1 MQPGARLLAA
11 IEVLDEVLRRHRP
24 ASQALSDWGRAHRFA
39 GSRDRAAIGN
49 IVFDALRG
57 RNSLASL
64 TGDDT
69 PRALALGVM
78 AHRWSVSPEDVAAM
92 CAGERAPAPLSE
104 TELAGL
110 SASLADDAPDWVRGD
125 YPEWLD
131 AELCEAF
138 GQDVPIQGAAL
149 AERAPIDLRVNTLK
163 ADRGKV
169 LKALAKFG
177 AHETPLS
184 PIGVRVPARACDA
197 KAPNLEAEAGHGKG
211 WFEVQ
216 DEGSQIAALLCG
228 AGAGQQVV
236 DVCAGA
242 GGKSL
247 ALAAAMGNTG
257 QLYAYDSDKVRL
269 RPIFERLK
277 RAGARNVQ
285 VLPAGE
291 TEALKALRARMDVV
305 LVDAPCSGS
314 GAWRRRPDAKWR
326 LSPEALAKRHGEQRA
341 TLDSAAALVR
351 PGGHLV
357 YVTCSVL
364 PSENTAQVG
373 RFLRDHADFAPAP
386 AGDAWAARLGA
397 PFPGN
402 AAHNAE
408 TGALL
413 LTPATHG
420 TDGFFVAILTRMS

>member
-1 MQPGARLLAA
+1 
-11 IEVLDEVLRRHRP
+11 
-24 ASQALSDWGRAHRFA
+24 
-39 GSRDRAAIGN
+39 
-49 IVFDALRG
+49 
-57 RNSLASL
+57 
-64 TGDDT
+64 
-69 PRALALGVM
+69 VM
-78 AHRWSVSPEDVAAM
+78 AHRWSVPSEDVAAM

-110 SASLADDAPDWVRGD
+110 SASLADDAPAWVRGD

-131 AELCEAF
+131 AELREAF
-138 GQDVPIQGAAL
+138 GQDAPIQGAAL

-163 ADRGKV
+163 ADRSKV

-228 AGAGQQVV
+228 GGAGQQVV

-326 LSPEALAKRHGEQRA
+326 LSPEALAKRHEEQRA
-341 TLDSAAALVR
+341 TLDTAAALVR

-397 PFPGN
+397 PFPGS

>member
-39 GSRDRAAIGN
+39 GARDRAAIGN

-57 RNSLASL
+57 RSSLASL
-64 TGDDT
+64 MGDDT

-78 AHRWSVSPEDVAAM
+78 AHRWSVPPGDVAAM
-92 CAGERAPAPLSE
+92 CAGERNPAPLSE
-104 TELAGL
+104 AELAGL
-110 SASLADDAPDWVRGD
+110 SAGLAEDAPPWVRGD

-131 AELCEAF
+131 AELHEVFNMDAPS
-138 GQDVPIQGAAL
+138 QAAAL
-149 AERAPIDLRVNTLK
+149 ADRAPVDLRVNTLK

-169 LKALAKFG
+169 VKALAKFG

-184 PIGVRVPARACDA
+184 PIGIRVPARARDA
-197 KAPNLEAEAGHGKG
+197 KAPNLEAEAAHGKG

-216 DEGSQIAALLCG
+216 DEGSQIAALLTG
-228 AGAGQQVV
+228 TRAGQQVA

-247 ALAAAMGNTG
+247 ALAAAMRNTG

-291 TEALKALRARMDVV
+291 TEALETLRARMDVV

-341 TLDSAAALVR
+341 TLDTAAALVR
-351 PGGHLV
+351 PGGYLV

-364 PSENTAQVG
+364 PSENSAQVA
-373 RFLRDHADFAPAP
+373 RFLRDHADFTPAP
-386 AGDAWAARLGA
+386 VESAWAAHLSA
-397 PFPGN
+397 PFPGS
-402 AAHNAE
+402 AAPDDE

-413 LTPATHG
+413 LTPASHR
-420 TDGFFVAILTRMS
+420 TDGFFVAILARVS

>member
-1 MQPGARLLAA
+1 
-11 IEVLDEVLRRHRP
+11 
-24 ASQALSDWGRAHRFA
+24 
-39 GSRDRAAIGN
+39 
-49 IVFDALRG
+49 
-57 RNSLASL
+57 
-64 TGDDT
+64 
-69 PRALALGVM
+69 
-78 AHRWSVSPEDVAAM
+78 
-92 CAGERAPAPLSE
+92 
-104 TELAGL
+104 
-110 SASLADDAPDWVRGD
+110 
-125 YPEWLD
+125 
-131 AELCEAF
+131 
-138 GQDVPIQGAAL
+138 
-149 AERAPIDLRVNTLK
+149 
-163 ADRGKV
+163 
-169 LKALAKFG
+169 
-177 AHETPLS
+177 
-184 PIGVRVPARACDA
+184 
-197 KAPNLEAEAGHGKG
+197 
-211 WFEVQ
+211 
-216 DEGSQIAALLCG
+216 
-228 AGAGQQVV
+228 V

-291 TEALKALRARMDVV
+291 IEALKALRARMDVV

-326 LSPEALAKRHGEQRA
+326 LSPEALAKRHGEQRE
-341 TLDSAAALVR
+341 TLDSAATLVR

-386 AGDAWAARLGA
+386 AGDAWAAHLSA

-402 AAHNAE
+402 AAHNGE

>member
-39 GSRDRAAIGN
+39 GARDRAAIGN

-57 RNSLASL
+57 RSSLASL
-64 TGDDT
+64 MGDDT

-78 AHRWSVSPEDVAAM
+78 AHRWSVPPGDVAAM
-92 CAGERAPAPLSE
+92 CAGERNPAPLSE
-104 TELAGL
+104 AELARLSVGL
-110 SASLADDAPDWVRGD
+110 AEDAPPWVRGD

-131 AELCEAF
+131 AELHEVF
-138 GQDVPIQGAAL
+138 GMDAPSQAAAL
-149 AERAPIDLRVNTLK
+149 ADRAPVDLRVNTLK

-169 LKALAKFG
+169 VKALAKFG

-184 PIGVRVPARACDA
+184 PIGIRVPARARDA
-197 KAPNLEAEAGHGKG
+197 KAPNLEAEAAHGKG

-216 DEGSQIAALLCG
+216 DEGSQIAALLTG
-228 AGAGQQVV
+228 TRAGQQVA

-247 ALAAAMGNTG
+247 ALAAAMRNTG

-291 TEALKALRARMDVV
+291 TEALETLRARMDVV

-341 TLDSAAALVR
+341 TLDTAAALVR
-351 PGGHLV
+351 PGGYLV

-364 PSENTAQVG
+364 PSENSAQVA
-373 RFLRDHADFAPAP
+373 RFLRDHADFTPAP
-386 AGDAWAARLGA
+386 VESAWAAHLSA
-397 PFPGN
+397 PFPGS
-402 AAHNAE
+402 AAPDDE

-413 LTPATHG
+413 LTPASHR
-420 TDGFFVAILTRMS
+420 TDGFFVAILARVS

>member
-39 GSRDRAAIGN
+39 GARDRAAIGN

-57 RNSLASL
+57 RSSLASL
-64 TGDDT
+64 MGDDT

-78 AHRWSVSPEDVAAM
+78 AHRWSVPPGDVAAM
-92 CAGERAPAPLSE
+92 CAGERNPAPLSE
-104 TELAGL
+104 AELAGL
-110 SASLADDAPDWVRGD
+110 SAGLAEDAPPWVRGD

-131 AELCEAF
+131 AELHEVF
-138 GQDVPIQGAAL
+138 GMDAPSQAAAL
-149 AERAPIDLRVNTLK
+149 ADRAPVDLRVNTLK

-169 LKALAKFG
+169 VKALAKFG

-184 PIGVRVPARACDA
+184 PIGIRVPARARDA
-197 KAPNLEAEAGHGKG
+197 KAPNLEAEAAHGKG

-216 DEGSQIAALLCG
+216 DEGSQIAALLTG
-228 AGAGQQVV
+228 TRAGQQVA

-247 ALAAAMGNTG
+247 ALAAAMRNTG

-291 TEALKALRARMDVV
+291 TEALETLRARMDVV

-341 TLDSAAALVR
+341 TLDTAAALVR
-351 PGGHLV
+351 PGGYLV

-364 PSENTAQVG
+364 PSENSAQVA
-373 RFLRDHADFAPAP
+373 RFLRDHADFTPAP
-386 AGDAWAARLGA
+386 VESAWAAHLSA
-397 PFPGN
+397 PFPGS
-402 AAHNAE
+402 AAPDDE

-413 LTPATHG
+413 LTPASHR
-420 TDGFFVAILTRMS
+420 TDGFFVAILARVS